1 MRRYQRYTVLFA
13 ALAVTGCLLAC
24 GGGASGQKPAEP
36 PAKTA
41 EAAGT
46 EEKETVSESG
56 EKKESAGAPM
66 AQKKSGSGDKDGAE
80 EKASLAERLEGRY
93 SYAYPPAEDDAERL
107 EEGER
112 EYYTLELV
120 NFGGNLFATGGIART
135 ESPEEEKEAYSFW
148 GMEMIPVTEGAL
160 LDRSADS
167 CEVGILTW
175 SVMSNLEKYWDRPA
189 YGSIELT
196 EDGVAF
202 TGKDGADNP
211 LMEGAA
217 RVEFVRD
224 DTVPAELSANPEM
237 LSEHDRGEIPEELY
251 GVWKEE
257 NEYAPLVVEFAK
269 AEGNA
274 PEQTGLVRM
283 YRKKDG
289 QRVMF
294 AVGAFCIQE
303 GGIITCGYNQL
314 GTIPNV
320 ETWIYTPE
328 QENGKMS
335 LSAEDEYGTV
345 SGLSGEKKT
354 FARITPEEIPLT
366 GLWALE
372 HADTSVSAYRKVLD
386 TYRQAMEE
394 NWDQETMQSKEFY
407 TGLASHGVPMS
418 DGDGIGYVLYDIDQN
433 GIDELLITWGGS
445 VIDIWSFDGREAVLT
460 YVTPYR
466 GETVI
471 YEDGMVECMFGAMTQ
486 ASNTWYRMNEK
497 TEQLLPVTERLY
509 KPVDHGEPEMQYYV
523 FAAAGEEEEFERLYE
538 ENHEWPVWAMEW
550 GDEITKE
557 EYEEM
562 ISRAAPVELSGI
574 ALKDYAGF

>member
-93 SYAYPPAEDDAERL
+93 SYAYPPAEDDAERM

-148 GMEMIPVTEGAL
+148 GMEMIPVMEGAL

-237 LSEHDRGEIPEELY
+237 LSEHDRGGDSGRALRCLEGRERRCPPGGGIREGGGECPGTDRNCPDVPEERRTAGNVCGGSLLY
-251 GVWKEE
+251 TGRRHHHLRIQSAWHD
-257 NEYAPLVVEFAK
+257 
-269 AEGNA
+269 
-274 PEQTGLVRM
+274 PERGDLDLHPGTGER
-283 YRKKDG
+283 
-289 QRVMF
+289 
-294 AVGAFCIQE
+294 
-303 GGIITCGYNQL
+303 
-314 GTIPNV
+314 
-320 ETWIYTPE
+320 
-328 QENGKMS
+328 
-335 LSAEDEYGTV
+335 EDE
-345 SGLSGEKKT
+345 S
-354 FARITPEEIPLT
+354 FR
-366 GLWALE
+366 
-372 HADTSVSAYRKVLD
+372 
-386 TYRQAMEE
+386 
-394 NWDQETMQSKEFY
+394 
-407 TGLASHGVPMS
+407 
-418 DGDGIGYVLYDIDQN
+418 
-433 GIDELLITWGGS
+433 GG
-445 VIDIWSFDGREAVLT
+445 
-460 YVTPYR
+460 
-466 GETVI
+466 
-471 YEDGMVECMFGAMTQ
+471 
-486 ASNTWYRMNEK
+486 
-497 TEQLLPVTERLY
+497 
-509 KPVDHGEPEMQYYV
+509 
-523 FAAAGEEEEFERLYE
+523 
-538 ENHEWPVWAMEW
+538 
-550 GDEITKE
+550 
-557 EYEEM
+557 
-562 ISRAAPVELSGI
+562 
-574 ALKDYAGF
+574 